1 MVSGGSFG
9 KNFGHGKIPVLR
21 RHFGAST
28 AGQPQMNEMHA
39 DEEDGDRDG
48 FDEWDRM
55 EMEGVLGVRSAG
67 SEGWWYA
74 EATRFGVGI
83 FL

>member
-1 MVSGGSFG
+1 M
-9 KNFGHGKIPVLR
+9 KK
-21 RHFGAST
+21 
-28 AGQPQMNEMHA
+28 M
-39 DEEDGDRDG
+39 GDQDG

-55 EMEGVLGVRSAG
+55 EMVGLGVRSAG
-67 SEGWWYA
+67 SEGWRFA